1 MSKDLNKRVED
12 IENDIEHMKNHIG
25 KLYLKIEELEAIILQ
40 LQKRLQVIDDME
52 DRIEYLES
60 DIEKIK
66 HKI

>member
-1 MSKDLNKRVED
+1 MSKDINKRVED

-60 DIEKIK
+60 DIEKNK
-66 HKI
+66 A

>member
-1 MSKDLNKRVED
+1 MSKDINKRVED

>member
-60 DIEKIK
+60 DIEKNK
-66 HKI
+66 A

>member
-40 LQKRLQVIDDME
+40 LQKR
-52 DRIEYLES
+52 
-60 DIEKIK
+60 K
-66 HKI
+66 HE